1 MAQLFD
7 VGISAISKHLKNI
20 FDKGELQRSV
30 LVSKMEITNRELVVF
45 QKVKHYRFLKKT
57 PIYSLLLRYTTNS
70 TKKETQ

>member
-30 LVSKMEITNRELVVF
+30 LVSKMEITNRGAGSVS
-45 QKVKHYRFLKKT
+45 KK
-57 PIYSLLLRYTTNS
+57 
-70 TKKETQ
+70 

>member
-45 QKVKHYRFLKKT
+45 QKVKHYRFLKKRRFV
-57 PIYSLLLRYTTNS
+57 ICF
-70 TKKETQ
+70 